1 MLAAKP
7 SSVVPHWFGECRTVV
22 EGLRAA
28 SPPRAGPVAIGIA
41 GFAAGLRQH
50 AMHLA
55 AMMRLVVEH
64 MRDQKPC
71 RLVHFP
77 LDRARVIGELAC
89 ERCGVEPVRPVD
101 HDRIERLALALEL
114 VPVAM
119 ERHGFGNAAVGTW
132 RAGKA
137 AHPDAIGPE

>member
-7 SSVVPHWFGECRTVV
+7 SSVVPHWFGACRTVV

-28 SPPRAGPVAIGIA
+28 SPPRAGRSLGRQERQIGIA

-77 LDRARVIGELAC
+77 LDRAGVIGEL
-89 ERCGVEPVRPVD
+89 EREVHKRSEE
-101 HDRIERLALALEL
+101 H
-114 VPVAM
+114 
-119 ERHGFGNAAVGTW
+119 T
-132 RAGKA
+132 
-137 AHPDAIGPE
+137 